1 MIVRRRSC
9 AEKPA
14 DRHRRRSSRRQRP
27 CNRDA
32 AAKSDYFPSPHG
44 FARAKDYIGYKQNII
59 FLDREAAGRYTK
71 GAAAMSALGQK
82 RTLMSVQPMSA
93 LPPKA
98 DIAEC
103 DRHVVFVPLA
113 DILGSSSKRRY
124 SITSSARTSR
134 DDGTVRPRALA
145 VLRLIDS
152 SILVGNSTG
161 RSPGRAP
168 CRILSTK

>member
-1 MIVRRRSC
+1 LRFVRRRSC

-71 GAAAMSALGQK
+71 GDVARIEAA
-82 RTLMSVQPMSA
+82 
-93 LPPKA
+93 
-98 DIAEC
+98 
-103 DRHVVFVPLA
+103 
-113 DILGSSSKRRY
+113 SSKKIPRVIKRHHNHDQARKK
-124 SITSSARTSR
+124 SIEFSR
-134 DDGTVRPRALA
+134 
-145 VLRLIDS
+145 LRLAAFSFASGLFSTICR
-152 SILVGNSTG
+152 LVFL
-161 RSPGRAP
+161 
-168 CRILSTK
+168 RIACFGS